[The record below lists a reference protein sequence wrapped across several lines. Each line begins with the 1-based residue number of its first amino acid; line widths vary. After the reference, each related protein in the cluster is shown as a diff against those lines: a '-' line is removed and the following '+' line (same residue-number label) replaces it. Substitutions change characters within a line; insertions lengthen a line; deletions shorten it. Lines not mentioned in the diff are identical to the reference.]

1 MVKFKSHGE
10 STAGELVNLMSVD
23 AQRVMRVM
31 TFINNFWSSPLRIGV
46 ALYLLYNTLGISVL
60 AGIGVVLLALP
71 LFGVFSSRMFALQVT
86 LHSLFCYYCYRAMR
100 YVATPRLRGY
110 TATQLHCYAATR
122 LHGYA
127 TPQLLGD
134 AAAWLLGYERFQ
146 ASRRDDGIR
155 RLMTHWFVN
164 ISCLAWDQAP

>member
-86 LHSLFCYYCYRAMR
+86 YYC
-100 YVATPRLRGY
+100 
-110 TATQLHCYAATR
+110 
-122 LHGYA
+122 
-127 TPQLLGD
+127 LLFQKVEFDRPG
-134 AAAWLLGYERFQ
+134 ER
-146 ASRRDDGIR
+146 S
-155 RLMTHWFVN
+155 
-164 ISCLAWDQAP
+164 PE

>member
-110 TATQLHCYAATR
+110 TATQELHCYAATR
-122 LHGYA
+122 LRGCMA
-127 TPQLLGD
+127 TRLHSYTVMQLLGFSVMK
-134 AAAWLLGYERFQ
+134 GFK
-146 ASRRDDGIR
+146 RRGE
-155 RLMTHWFVN
+155 TTVF
-164 ISCLAWDQAP
+164 AG

>member
-71 LFGVFSSRMFALQVT
+71 LFGVFSSRMFALQVI
-86 LHSLFCYYCYRAMR
+86 LHSFFCCYCYR
-100 YVATPRLRGY
+100 ATPRLRGY
-110 TATQLHCYAATR
+110 TATQLHCYAATWLR
-122 LHGYA
+122 HSTA
-127 TPQLLGD
+127 T
-134 AAAWLLGYERFQ
+134 R
-146 ASRRDDGIR
+146 
-155 RLMTHWFVN
+155 
-164 ISCLAWDQAP
+164 